1 MKEVN
6 DLGFVY
12 RFEPSTQPGAPALLL
27 LHGSGGDETSLLATG
42 RAIAPGAALLSPRG
56 KATDYG
62 SPRFYARPGNPSG
75 SDAEIQLRTTELAHF
90 ARAAC
95 ARHKLTPLILV
106 GFSNGANMAVHLL
119 LHSHMKWDG
128 AVLMRGMAAESAAAP
143 SPLAL
148 TPVLILSG
156 IEDPLVQSDQAGE
169 LADQLR
175 QAGADVTLHWE
186 EAGHN
191 LSQGD
196 ILMAFDWL
204 RRFYSVPRPAAR
216 QHSKLK

>member
-6 DLGFVY
+6 LGFIH
-12 RFEPSTQPGAPALLL
+12 RFEPPTQAGAPALML

-56 KATDYG
+56 NAMDHG

-75 SDAEIQLRTTELAHF
+75 SDAEIQLRATELANF
-90 ARAAC
+90 ACAAC
-95 ARHKLTPLILV
+95 THYKLAPLILV

-119 LHSHMKWDG
+119 LHSHLTWAG
-128 AVLMRGMAAESAAAP
+128 AVLMRGMAADSTTLQNKLPA
-143 SPLAL
+143 

-156 IEDPLVQSDQAGE
+156 IEDPLVQSDQAEE

-175 QAGADVTLHWE
+175 LAGAEVTLHWE
-186 EAGHN
+186 QAGHN

-204 RRFYSVPRPAAR
+204 RRFYFAPRS
-216 QHSKLK
+216 Q